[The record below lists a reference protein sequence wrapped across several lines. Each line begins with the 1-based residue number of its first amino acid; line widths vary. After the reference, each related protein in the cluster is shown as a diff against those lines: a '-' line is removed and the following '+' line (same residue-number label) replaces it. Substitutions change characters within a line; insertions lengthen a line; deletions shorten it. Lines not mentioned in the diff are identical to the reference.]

1 MMSLI
6 LLLVAS
12 GRELESLNLAAAIIA
27 ANRRL
32 IFLHSSRNTGIL
44 HR

>member
-12 GRELESLNLAAAIIA
+12 ERTLESLNLAAGTMAEKW
-27 ANRRL
+27 RL
-32 IFLHSSRNTGIL
+32 IFMRRSRNTGIL